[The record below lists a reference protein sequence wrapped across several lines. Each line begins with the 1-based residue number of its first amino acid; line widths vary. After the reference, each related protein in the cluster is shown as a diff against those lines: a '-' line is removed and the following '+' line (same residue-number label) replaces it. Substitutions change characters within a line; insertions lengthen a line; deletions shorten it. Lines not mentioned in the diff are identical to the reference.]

1 MNMGTRPLIGD
12 DSTSGKSNN
21 LFSDLLDFCI
31 GSVATCSSLDADK
44 LCVPVGLCAL
54 SALLLLLSYLVLVPQ
69 RRKFQVENP
78 GETLLFFYCFVG
90 NLCST
95 TGAILSRQLRIQI
108 LMGAFAAG
116 LDAVGCMTCCFPV
129 FLYWNSQTER
139 RLRMMRKR
147 RRQHFLAVCVLMAFA
162 GGFAKLGVNH
172 RSADE
177 PHIRRRLLH
186 VILQDNTEVLGY
198 ILGLISFVIACTSR
212 FPALCRAYKGQ
223 MLSWASMLSGLLC
236 SLAGVLYAAAL
247 LVCDTQF
254 QFLLEVMPWLL
265 SAISG
270 AALNLLILA
279 IHWCKRGTRQHP
291 VWFSPDRESLL
302 GSSGITT
309 EEGAVIKKDRKQ
321 QLLSSAQA
329 KMKNVQNNAEMDC
342 YMDVSV
348 HPARKICLKEVMSS
362 REEVVD
368 RLPHCTVRV
377 IRVDRFCSSDTSCDS
392 SSVSSDLEWDFEE
405 ANAQWR
411 EPTAQQQEG
420 DKFPL
425 QEWPEN
431 PKLFNFC
438 VTSGLSQKTLSV
450 TGEGQSVFA
459 LSCEK

>member
-1 MNMGTRPLIGD
+1 M
-12 DSTSGKSNN
+12 
-21 LFSDLLDFCI
+21 
-31 GSVATCSSLDADK
+31 CSS
-44 LCVPVGLCAL
+44 
-54 SALLLLLSYLVLVPQ
+54 S
-69 RRKFQVENP
+69 
-78 GETLLFFYCFVG
+78 
-90 NLCST
+90 
-95 TGAILSRQLRIQI
+95 
-108 LMGAFAAG
+108 
-116 LDAVGCMTCCFPV
+116 
-129 FLYWNSQTER
+129 ER

-212 FPALCRAYKGQ
+212 FPALCRAVRQ

-270 AALNLLILA
+270 AALNLLVSFCTSQY
-279 IHWCKRGTRQHP
+279 HRT
-291 VWFSPDRESLL
+291 L
-302 GSSGITT
+302 GVFHS
-309 EEGAVIKKDRKQ
+309 Q
-321 QLLSSAQA
+321 
-329 KMKNVQNNAEMDC
+329 
-342 YMDVSV
+342 
-348 HPARKICLKEVMSS
+348 ICLKEVMSS

-392 SSVSSDLEWDFEE
+392 SSVSSDLEVGSTHF
-405 ANAQWR
+405 QY
-411 EPTAQQQEG
+411 
-420 DKFPL
+420 L
-425 QEWPEN
+425 Q
-431 PKLFNFC
+431 
-438 VTSGLSQKTLSV
+438 
-450 TGEGQSVFA
+450 
-459 LSCEK
+459 